1 LQNKS
6 STSPNPAM
14 DAAVFINLR
23 ACSEVY
29 KWRKWDITKLH
40 EVSIPTHQELTSL
53 KTRAMSYEENIE
65 RCAFWNFRTDFIAEV
80 KRM

>member
-1 LQNKS
+1 LQDKP

-14 DAAVFINLR
+14 DAAVFIDLR

-29 KWRKWDITKLH
+29 KWRKWDIQKLH
-40 EVSIPTHQELTSL
+40 QFTIPTHQEPTNL
-53 KTRAMSYEENIE
+53 KTHAWSYGENIE

-80 KRM
+80 KQT